1 MRKKLYVDGVDLSTF
16 GLYISG
22 QGTFGSGAKE
32 FTFYNVPGRDGA
44 VLGVN
49 SRLENVSVTYPGFIY
64 ANFAQN
70 MRDLRSFLLSRS
82 GYVRIEDDY
91 DSAHFR
97 LGVFEEPISPDVTQK
112 NDAGRFDLTFNCLP
126 QRWLKSGETEIVIT
140 DNNIHYI
147 NNTTKFAS
155 FPVFRVFGYG
165 NFAVVNPWAM
175 ANGYGVKVMIS
186 ADLPTDYPSISSI
199 YLDSQNMTVWST
211 ESPGTNLS
219 PYISTAWTNDPYTL
233 GTVDNESVDFPK
245 LYPSNNDVKKQSTI
259 TELRIAPKWWEA

>member
-32 FTFYNVPGRDGA
+32 YTYYNVPGRDGA

-91 DSAHFR
+91 DTTHFR
-97 LGVFEEPISPDVTQK
+97 MGVFEEPISPDVTPV
-112 NDAGRFDLTFNCLP
+112 NDAGRFDLVFNCLP
-126 QRWLKSGETEIVIT
+126 QRWLKSGETAIEVASGASATITNPTQFIAKPLISMYGYGSVEVKRYGMTDGVIVTILSDVSSAVQQPYFVDCENMNVWGIDGNGQIVNINDVTEFTDLWSSRYGADAPILKPGINYVSVNGDNITKVEIVPR
-140 DNNIHYI
+140 Y
-147 NNTTKFAS
+147 
-155 FPVFRVFGYG
+155 
-165 NFAVVNPWAM
+165 
-175 ANGYGVKVMIS
+175 
-186 ADLPTDYPSISSI
+186 
-199 YLDSQNMTVWST
+199 
-211 ESPGTNLS
+211 
-219 PYISTAWTNDPYTL
+219 
-233 GTVDNESVDFPK
+233 
-245 LYPSNNDVKKQSTI
+245 
-259 TELRIAPKWWEA
+259 WEA

>member
-22 QGTFGSGAKE
+22 QGTFGSGARGY
-32 FTFYNVPGRDGA
+32 TYYNVPGRDGA

-97 LGVFEEPISPDVTQK
+97 MGVFEEPISPDVTQK
-112 NDAGRFDLTFNCLP
+112 NDAGRFDLTFNCMP
-126 QRWLKSGETEIVIT
+126 HRWLKSGEIPVTKT
-140 DNNIHYI
+140 D
-147 NNTTKFAS
+147 A
-155 FPVFRVFGYG
+155 G
-165 NFAVVNPWAM
+165 
-175 ANGYGVKVMIS
+175 IS
-186 ADLPTDYPSISSI
+186 ALKLTNPTRFNAKPLIVVTGAYGFSVRDPSYTYQLLVDVDNTGGDITGYTI
-199 YLDSQNMTVWST
+199 DCETMQVYDGN
-211 ESPGTNLS
+211 TNLS
-219 PYISTAWTNDPYTL
+219 SKIGFRSGPDGYGADAPILLPGEMWIKSE
-233 GTVDNESVDFPK
+233 G
-245 LYPSNNDVKKQSTI
+245 YPGATI
-259 TELRIAPKWWEA
+259 TVTPRWWEV